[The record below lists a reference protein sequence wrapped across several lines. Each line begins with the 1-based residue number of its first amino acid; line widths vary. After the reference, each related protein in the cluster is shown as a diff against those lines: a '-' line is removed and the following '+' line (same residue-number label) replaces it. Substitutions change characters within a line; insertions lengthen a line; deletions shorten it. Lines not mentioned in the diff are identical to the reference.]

1 MCFFLSD
8 KVFSQANI
16 KVRIISVETTQNVNC
31 DGGGQFSGCS
41 SDYVWEY
48 QATDNT
54 VGYSNNI
61 SSALPLTNGLLGS
74 IFNHTWVDNN
84 NGAYTFNVGGGNIY
98 NTCLFIGSQGYDP
111 ANGYFFDH
119 DYICPSDIPTQ
130 ITIRWA
136 AYDNDGALT
145 YSTNANPGS
154 NTGIQTQSITVPLSN
169 GVSPITYEATGES
182 CGGGSQTFK
191 ITFELIRT
199 DFAPTVLILPNDIC
213 DAVQLNT
220 NTSYNIALC
229 QSNALQTNEPRAG
242 DVEANQSSA
251 WFRFVAPLSGAVEI
265 TTDLPGTEI
274 GTYFQIYHAADGSAC
289 NTGIQPLTNDTLKDK
304 FEYLSHIEYSDGL
317 DDIPLFSDPEAE
329 ITLNACDPIP
339 FFSYQKLIAGQ
350 TYYVQITGDNDA
362 AGIVEVRINDLGGGP
377 SGDSEDIPCLSTTVN
392 YGQTAI
398 SSDANSTESAL
409 LDFGCA
415 YDGTNDYAETGAPH
429 TDNNPI
435 HYHAYDYDH
444 VAANNPVVNESIWL
458 NFVAPNSGRMIFEA
472 DYQSALY
479 GENNALFGYDKRFA
493 PGIPTDFSCANL
505 EYIAEDEGGTN
516 SFLGGDPSALIDRRC
531 LEPGYKYYGMV
542 DPSDNLTPLSTQN
555 IKSWLFDPSIVDPTL
570 NSPGNDIL
578 CLAMQD
584 TLYEVPVILAGTNPT
599 FQAVAGSNV
608 FACQEYLAGEPNVDA
623 NQNNCANQTVWH
635 YFTAPPSGAVEMSI
649 RAYIGMNTLRYN
661 VFELLNGADC
671 YGGLNPAT
679 FTNDG
684 TRNTPIITPIISG
697 TAGYD
702 GAQNSACCLE
712 PGRIYAIQIDGGSPG
727 DEGQYIIEY
736 IKEIDSD
743 AGDIYVELA
752 NGDSL
757 TVAQQ
762 DTAFICFGDI
772 FNPGITVNGIG
783 QSTQSLPNCLT
794 PGYVIHQVQTIPD
807 PIANTG
813 FNNAFIDTLIGQNGF
828 FTNNGDGSGSF
839 GNPFFNQLYY
849 ISPAGDITADW
860 GDFTCGTS
868 TVSQGLP
875 IVFLQQLNAIF
886 TYDNSTCTAS
896 FSATGG
902 LNGYYSNPYNYT
914 ITSPSGAIV
923 ASGSLSP
930 NVSTSYVGSEA
941 GIYQVVISDGACPQS
956 FTFDATNCNNPCLPT
971 TSNVNLAI
979 CEGESVLLGG
989 TQQSE
994 SGIYTDVFIT
1004 SQGCDSTVI
1013 TNLTVNPVE
1022 QTSKQF
1028 TLCPG
1033 GSIQIGSSIYNAQGL
1048 YIDTL
1053 QTLAGCDSI
1062 VTSVIFMLP
1071 SITTNIET
1079 TICSGSTYNFNG
1091 IDLTE
1096 AGVYNATL
1104 ATTEGC
1110 DSIVVLSLFVTPPN
1124 ASYEVAEIC
1133 IGESYTFGNNTY
1145 TESGIY
1151 QDTVS
1156 TLAGCDSLTI
1166 LELSVLDCEFQIS
1179 NILTPN
1185 DDGQNDTWRVS
1196 DLTKISDCNVSIFN
1210 RWGEPVFETVNYQ
1223 NDWGGTKDGTPLPD
1237 GVYFYAIKCSDKE
1250 YTGSINLLRFKK

>member
-1 MCFFLSD
+1 
-8 KVFSQANI
+8 
-16 KVRIISVETTQNVNC
+16 
-31 DGGGQFSGCS
+31 
-41 SDYVWEY
+41 
-48 QATDNT
+48 
-54 VGYSNNI
+54 
-61 SSALPLTNGLLGS
+61 
-74 IFNHTWVDNN
+74 
-84 NGAYTFNVGGGNIY
+84 
-98 NTCLFIGSQGYDP
+98 
-111 ANGYFFDH
+111 
-119 DYICPSDIPTQ
+119 
-130 ITIRWA
+130 
-136 AYDNDGALT
+136 
-145 YSTNANPGS
+145 
-154 NTGIQTQSITVPLSN
+154 
-169 GVSPITYEATGES
+169 
-182 CGGGSQTFK
+182 
-191 ITFELIRT
+191 
-199 DFAPTVLILPNDIC
+199 
-213 DAVQLNT
+213 
-220 NTSYNIALC
+220 
-229 QSNALQTNEPRAG
+229 
-242 DVEANQSSA
+242 
-251 WFRFVAPLSGAVEI
+251 
-265 TTDLPGTEI
+265 
-274 GTYFQIYHAADGSAC
+274 
-289 NTGIQPLTNDTLKDK
+289 
-304 FEYLSHIEYSDGL
+304 
-317 DDIPLFSDPEAE
+317 
-329 ITLNACDPIP
+329 
-339 FFSYQKLIAGQ
+339 
-350 TYYVQITGDNDA
+350 
-362 AGIVEVRINDLGGGP
+362 
-377 SGDSEDIPCLSTTVN
+377 
-392 YGQTAI
+392 
-398 SSDANSTESAL
+398 
-409 LDFGCA
+409 
-415 YDGTNDYAETGAPH
+415 
-429 TDNNPI
+429 
-435 HYHAYDYDH
+435 
-444 VAANNPVVNESIWL
+444 
-458 NFVAPNSGRMIFEA
+458 
-472 DYQSALY
+472 
-479 GENNALFGYDKRFA
+479 
-493 PGIPTDFSCANL
+493 
-505 EYIAEDEGGTN
+505 
-516 SFLGGDPSALIDRRC
+516 
-531 LEPGYKYYGMV
+531 MV

-661 VFELLNGADC
+661 VFELLNGTDC

-679 FTNDG
+679 YTNDG
-684 TRNTPIITPIISG
+684 TRNTPIIIPIISG

-772 FNPGITVNGIG
+772 FTPGITVNGIG
-783 QSTQSLPNCLT
+783 ESTQSLPNCLT
-794 PGYVIHQVQTIPD
+794 PGFVIHQVQTIPD

-813 FNNAFIDTLIGQNGF
+813 FNNAYIDTLIGLNGF

-839 GNPFFNQLYY
+839 GNPYFNQVYY
-849 ISPAGDITADW
+849 VSPAGDITANW

-868 TVSQGLP
+868 TVESGLP
-875 IVFLQQLNAIF
+875 IVFLPPLVAQFN
-886 TYDNSTCTAS
+886 YDNSNCTVN

-902 LNGYYSNPYNYT
+902 NSSNQDPFTYSISNSSGTILANGT
-914 ITSPSGAIV
+914 ILPQV
-923 ASGSLSP
+923 NL
-930 NVSTSYVGSEA
+930 SYVGSQSGVTYTIE
-941 GIYQVVISDGACPQS
+941 ISDGYCSQTY
-956 FTFDATNCNNPCLPT
+956 TFNGNNCNNPCTPNLKD
-971 TSNVNLAI
+971 TSISI
-979 CEGESVLLGG
+979 CQGESIFLGG
-989 TQQSE
+989 AQQTE
-994 SGIYTDVFIT
+994 SGIFIDFILNP
-1004 SQGCDSTVI
+1004 QGCYDTLR
-1013 TNLTVNPVE
+1013 TNLTINPIE
-1022 QTSKQF
+1022 QVTKQHN
-1028 TLCPG
+1028 LCPG

-1104 ATTEGC
+1104 ATSEGC

-1133 IGESYTFGNNTY
+1133 IGESFTFGNNTY

-1196 DLTKISDCNVSIFN
+1196 DLTKITDCNVSIFN
-1210 RWGEPVFETVNYQ
+1210 RWGEPVFETINYQ

>member
-8 KVFSQANI
+8 KLFSQATI
-16 KVRIISVETTQNVNC
+16 KVTVTTVQTSSSVDC
-31 DGGGQFSGCS
+31 DNALFDITGP
-41 SDYVWEY
+41 SDFVWEY
-48 QATDNT
+48 TATDNT
-54 VGYSNNI
+54 LGYSNN
-61 SSALPLTNGLLGS
+61 SPALFGIYDFNYTNING
-74 IFNHTWVDNN
+74 N
-84 NGAYTFNVGGGNIY
+84 NGPYTNTVNSVFFN
-98 NTCLFIGSQGYDP
+98 
-111 ANGYFFDH
+111 H
-119 DYICPSDIPTQ
+119 DYICPTDVPT
-130 ITIRWA
+130 TINLAWE
-136 AYDNDGALT
+136 AYENDDATNYATLGSINGQTGVQNVTMAVPATTGLANYSFSASGSAGCPSTQT
-145 YSTNANPGS
+145 YTIN
-154 NTGIQTQSITVPLSN
+154 LSVERIDL
-169 GVSPITYEATGES
+169 G
-182 CGGGSQTFK
+182 
-191 ITFELIRT
+191 
-199 DFAPTVLILPNDIC
+199 PTVIILPDNIC
-213 DAVQLNT
+213 DATTLST
-220 NTSYNIALC
+220 NTSYTVALC
-229 QSNALQTNEPRAG
+229 ESNTLENNEPRSG
-242 DVEANQSSA
+242 DVASNQTSA
-251 WFRFVAPLSGAVEI
+251 WFKFVAPASGSVEI
-265 TTDLPGTEI
+265 TTDLGGTQI
-274 GTYFQIYHAADGSAC
+274 GTYFQIYHSADGSAC
-289 NTGIQPLTNDTLKDK
+289 NTGVQPLTNTLIKDK
-304 FEYLSHIEYSDGL
+304 FEYLSNIEFSDGIDAL
-317 DDIPLFSDPEAE
+317 GLDPEAQ
-329 ITLNACDPIP
+329 ISLNSCDPLPLI
-339 FFSYQKLIAGQ
+339 SYQKLIAGE
-350 TYYVQITGDNDA
+350 TYYVQLTQDDNETS
-362 AGIVEVRINDLGGGP
+362 GQVEVRINDLGGGP
-377 SGDSEDIPCLSTTVN
+377 AGDSEDVPCLSSTVN
-392 YGQTAI
+392 FGQTAI
-398 SSDANSTESAL
+398 SSDANSTESVL

-415 YDGTNDYAETGAPH
+415 HDGTNDYAETGASH

-542 DPSDNLTPLSTQN
+542 DPSDNLTPLSTQS

-661 VFELLNGADC
+661 VFELLNGTDC

-679 FTNDG
+679 YTNDG

-702 GAQNSACCLE
+702 GTQNSACCLE

-772 FNPGITVNGIG
+772 FTPGITVNGIG

-813 FNNAFIDTLIGQNGF
+813 FNNAYIDTLIGQNGF

-1133 IGESYTFGNNTY
+1133 IGESFTFGNNTY

-1151 QDTVS
+1151 QDTIS

-1210 RWGEPVFETVNYQ
+1210 RWGEPVFETINYQ